1 MLFQQRF
8 LDGLRNGSI
17 TLAFRRW
24 RRPSVRGGGTLLTPV
39 GQLSIVSVAEVA
51 LSEISEKDAR
61 RAGHASLA
69 ALRRELHRRAEG
81 RIYKI
86 ELGALRTDPR
96 LTLRESAML
105 SEEEQRHLLNRLARL
120 DAHAS
125 QGPWTLRTLQLIGSH
140 PGVRAADLWRLAG
153 QEKDRFKLNV
163 RKLKNL
169 GLTESLE
176 IGYRLSPRG
185 IAWLGTIPPRGTKD
199 RVPRR

>member
-8 LDGLRNGSI
+8 LDGIRKGSI

-24 RRPSVRGGGTLLTPV
+24 RRPSVRGGGTLLTPA
-39 GQLSIVSVAEVA
+39 GQLSIVSVTEVA
-51 LSEISEKDAR
+51 LSEISETDAR

-69 ALRRELHRRAEG
+69 ALRRDLQRHAEG
-81 RIYKI
+81 RFYKI
-86 ELGALRTDPR
+86 ELGSLRTDPR
-96 LTLRESAML
+96 LTLRESAAL

-140 PGVRAADLWRLAG
+140 PGVRAADLCRLAG
-153 QEKDRFKLNV
+153 QEKDQFKLNV

-185 IAWLGTIPPRGTKD
+185 VAVVNALPPTDPKH
-199 RVPRR
+199 